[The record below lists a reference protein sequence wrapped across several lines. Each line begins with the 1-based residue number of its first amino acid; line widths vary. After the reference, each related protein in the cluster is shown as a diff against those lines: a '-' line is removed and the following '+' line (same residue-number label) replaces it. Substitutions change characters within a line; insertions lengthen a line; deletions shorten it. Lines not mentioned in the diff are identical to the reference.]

1 MDLSMNT
8 KTEQTYLRYWQIAQ
22 NYWYPKTKA
31 KSWFIDVSSIKKKL
45 KIECWSKT
53 YKITKP
59 MEYAHIT

>member
-31 KSWFIDVSSIKKKL
+31 KSWFIDVSSIKKIKNRVL
-45 KIECWSKT
+45 E
-53 YKITKP
+53 
-59 MEYAHIT
+59 